1 MVAARLTPGSR
12 HQNRTAADL
21 LLFTNAHCAGERMDE
36 RLTIR
41 CVGRRLDLL
50 AARDGPLAA
59 TGAAAPHDRDGV
71 ALHRRFG
78 GRRPDGA
85 AEGTLRRNTKPDRSL
100 GHWEGGSLSHRLRSY
115 LLPFSVVTMVDV
127 DGSARLQQALRN
139 GHRGIACGLR
149 CDGRLAD
156 EIAGLDDGCRYPDF
170 RCGMVNQHVADFRAR
185 TPRCTHKDPPGLL
198 DAIRSVQKHRPT
210 KSANSAGYASE
221 DEAESRR

>member
-1 MVAARLTPGSR
+1 
-12 HQNRTAADL
+12 
-21 LLFTNAHCAGERMDE
+21 MDE

-41 CVGRRLDLL
+41 CLGRWLDLL

-59 TGAAAPHDRDGV
+59 ARATTPRHD
-71 ALHRRFG
+71 HRLPLDRRLG

-85 AEGTLRRNTKPDRSL
+85 AEGTLRRHTKRDRSL

-170 RCGMVNQHVADFRAR
+170 RCGRVNQHVADFGAR
-185 TPRCTHKDPPGLL
+185 TPRRTHKDPPGLL